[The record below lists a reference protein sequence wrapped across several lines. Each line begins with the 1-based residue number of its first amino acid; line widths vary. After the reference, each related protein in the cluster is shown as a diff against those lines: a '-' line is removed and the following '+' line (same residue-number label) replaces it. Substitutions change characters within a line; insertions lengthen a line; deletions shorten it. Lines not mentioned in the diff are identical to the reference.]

1 VRPAVRTSVAV
12 LMLVA
17 AVVASACQEVTVGK
31 DGQGPSSAIK
41 DKPPPAATAPKVAK
55 EAFGKLPLFFESNRG
70 QVDEEVQFLSRGP
83 GYELF
88 LSPGGAVVALSE
100 HKEGGSA
107 VLGMSL
113 ERANPS
119 PEIVGANEL
128 GGKVNYLIG
137 DDPSRWRKNVRTY
150 GEVEYGEIY
159 PGIDLLYHG
168 RQGKLEYD
176 FTLEPGADPKAIEL
190 GFKGARDLEINSSG
204 DLVMDTAAG
213 EVIQHAPVTYQEVG
227 GKKEPVLSRYV
238 LMDGNRVGFE
248 LGDYDTSEPL
258 VIDPVMDLR
267 YSTFLGGVDND
278 FGQDIAVDA
287 SGAAYVL
294 SFHYA
299 TFAPPDFPITPGAF
313 DTTYEAGD
321 AVVSKLDPTG
331 SRLVWSTYLGGSDA
345 ECHNGCGLEVDGSG
359 AVYVTGGTNSGDFPT
374 TAGAFDRTFNSDRPE
389 FSDGFVTKL
398 SPTGSGLP
406 YSTFLGG
413 NFHDHGSDLRVD
425 ASGAAYVTGDTR
437 STDFPTT
444 SGAFDRT
451 YNDTQFEDAFV
462 TKLNP
467 DGRAL
472 AYSTYL
478 GGSGNNGDWGFA
490 LALDASGAA
499 YVTGKTN
506 STDFPTTTG
515 AFDTTLN
522 DGISGRDDAFMT
534 KLNPTGNGLAY
545 STFLGGSP
553 SSSLP
558 NILGNDA
565 ASGIA
570 VDGSE
575 AAYVTGHTYASNF
588 PTTPGAFDTTFNSLN
603 ENYSDGF
610 VSKISTSGTRCTITG
625 TAGNDVICS
634 LGGNDTINGGS
645 GNDDLDGGD
654 GNDVINGG
662 AGDDTIRGGAGVD
675 RVTFA
680 GAPSLV
686 SVDLST
692 GRAGGWGTDLLSS
705 IEQATGSSFGD
716 LITGNNSANILSGTG
731 GADTIN
737 GFGDS
742 DQLLGGG
749 GNDKLHGGLGSDVLR
764 AGSGADSV
772 SSIDGVEGNDTVDG
786 RTGPDTCEADP
797 KDSVTNCP

>member
-1 VRPAVRTSVAV
+1 
-12 LMLVA
+12 
-17 AVVASACQEVTVGK
+17 
-31 DGQGPSSAIK
+31 
-41 DKPPPAATAPKVAK
+41 
-55 EAFGKLPLFFESNRG
+55 
-70 QVDEEVQFLSRGP
+70 
-83 GYELF
+83 
-88 LSPGGAVVALSE
+88 
-100 HKEGGSA
+100 
-107 VLGMSL
+107 
-113 ERANPS
+113 
-119 PEIVGANEL
+119 
-128 GGKVNYLIG
+128 
-137 DDPSRWRKNVRTY
+137 
-150 GEVEYGEIY
+150 
-159 PGIDLLYHG
+159 
-168 RQGKLEYD
+168 
-176 FTLEPGADPKAIEL
+176 
-190 GFKGARDLEINSSG
+190 
-204 DLVMDTAAG
+204 
-213 EVIQHAPVTYQEVG
+213 
-227 GKKEPVLSRYV
+227 
-238 LMDGNRVGFE
+238 
-248 LGDYDTSEPL
+248 
-258 VIDPVMDLR
+258 
-267 YSTFLGGVDND
+267 
-278 FGQDIAVDA
+278 
-287 SGAAYVL
+287 
-294 SFHYA
+294 
-299 TFAPPDFPITPGAF
+299 
-313 DTTYEAGD
+313 
-321 AVVSKLDPTG
+321 
-331 SRLVWSTYLGGSDA
+331 
-345 ECHNGCGLEVDGSG
+345 
-359 AVYVTGGTNSGDFPT
+359 
-374 TAGAFDRTFNSDRPE
+374 
-389 FSDGFVTKL
+389 
-398 SPTGSGLP
+398 
-406 YSTFLGG
+406 
-413 NFHDHGSDLRVD
+413 
-425 ASGAAYVTGDTR
+425 
-437 STDFPTT
+437 
-444 SGAFDRT
+444 
-451 YNDTQFEDAFV
+451 
-462 TKLNP
+462 
-467 DGRAL
+467 
-472 AYSTYL
+472 
-478 GGSGNNGDWGFA
+478 